1 MDASAREAVLARTIE
16 RRMEYCIKW
25 SAAYALPIDSNS
37 TSCASGKC
45 GLLVNQPT
53 GRRTSPPP
61 PPRTRAAEL
70 ERDRR
75 NGERVP
81 GGVLA
86 RPTMVKRSGGDAG
99 VMPGDGAGA

>member
-1 MDASAREAVLARTIE
+1 MGQGVRSSLYFTAARKTIQHG
-16 RRMEYCIKW
+16 KADW
-25 SAAYALPIDSNS
+25 SPNL
-37 TSCASGKC
+37 
-45 GLLVNQPT
+45 
-53 GRRTSPPP
+53 P

-99 VMPGDGAGA
+99 VMPGDGAGT